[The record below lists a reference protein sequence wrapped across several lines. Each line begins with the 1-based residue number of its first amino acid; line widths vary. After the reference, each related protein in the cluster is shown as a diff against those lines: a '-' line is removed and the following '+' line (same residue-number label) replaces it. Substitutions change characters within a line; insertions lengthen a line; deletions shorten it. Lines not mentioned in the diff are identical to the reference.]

1 MQNISVTDLPLNKYA
16 TPSLSLETCVQCHWN
31 SLIFLQHV
39 WWGEETALGL
49 KSFNVMQIG
58 YDCSIAVV
66 LLDVLLQPWMM
77 VIRHNPFCFVKYI
90 YIISFYIS
98 PKGKMS
104 SFSLKIFYRSIILLS
119 SMYYQLYISTEPRQG
134 FSMFPTSSLHL
145 SPLVALV
152 SSSLNSNVTKSVHIK
167 SLNNNNNKTKKNKKH
182 RDKSPAS

>member
-1 MQNISVTDLPLNKYA
+1 
-16 TPSLSLETCVQCHWN
+16 
-31 SLIFLQHV
+31 
-39 WWGEETALGL
+39 
-49 KSFNVMQIG
+49 
-58 YDCSIAVV
+58 
-66 LLDVLLQPWMM
+66 
-77 VIRHNPFCFVKYI
+77 
-90 YIISFYIS
+90 
-98 PKGKMS
+98 MS